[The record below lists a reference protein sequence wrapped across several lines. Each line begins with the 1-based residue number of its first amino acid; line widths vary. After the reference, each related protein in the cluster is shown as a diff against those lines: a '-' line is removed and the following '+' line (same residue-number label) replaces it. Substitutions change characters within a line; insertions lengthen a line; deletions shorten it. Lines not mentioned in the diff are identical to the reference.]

1 MIYRGWIN
9 FRSYPQYYR
18 NNDCL
23 FFYIVAKYSFNLS
36 WLSEHDLRCQ
46 SPRKRNLKHLL
57 IVRWRVCMCLC
68 GGAAPHLWGS
78 FGLCLTAKHK
88 PFCQTNKSCVG
99 ERGGPGPNCRAG
111 HSLTAAF
118 ILLLFLLHTQ
128 GFLGFLKY
136 FSHSVLP
143 LPPSIPPLFLS
154 FCHRALIGCYDRAV
168 AGLSASSKAQFNYS
182 FSPTWHVHAQM
193 HANSH
198 TREGKVTNTH
208 ADTQTDVPSCTSRH
222 PGSNEKKAS
231 VIELSVSHSTWQ
243 SRPPDVPQQSFENTM

>member
-1 MIYRGWIN
+1 
-9 FRSYPQYYR
+9 
-18 NNDCL
+18 
-23 FFYIVAKYSFNLS
+23 
-36 WLSEHDLRCQ
+36 
-46 SPRKRNLKHLL
+46 
-57 IVRWRVCMCLC
+57 MCACAFC
-68 GGAAPHLWGS
+68 GGAAPHLRGF

-88 PFCQTNKSCVG
+88 PFCQTNRSCAG

-136 FSHSVLP
+136 FSRSVLP
-143 LPPSIPPLFLS
+143 LPPSIPPPLFLS

-198 TREGKVTNTH
+198 THEGKSQTH
-208 ADTQTDVPSCTSRH
+208 TQTHKPTCPAARRAVLAVM
-222 PGSNEKKAS
+222 KKAS